1 MDIIAKDL
9 GSWRL
14 LLLSCFIALTFFGT
28 LHSFGFEEIYGVVCI
43 LVICY
48 HVIMRT
54 GMIVLCDAIMH
65 QEIFSTLC
73 FQLESALC

>member
-1 MDIIAKDL
+1 M
-9 GSWRL
+9 SWLFDSVNFLRD
-14 LLLSCFIALTFFGT
+14 F
-28 LHSFGFEEIYGVVCI
+28 HSFGFQEIYGVVCI

-54 GMIVLCDAIMH
+54 VMTVLCDAIMH

-73 FQLESALC
+73 FQLESALN